1 MPYQFSRTSFV
12 VNPYTFAK
20 GNRVVKRSEKESE
33 VGTHTGVFTCRLYP
47 KTPLLIP
54 DAMKKQEIPGREEEN
69 IQHYSYPFFRLG
81 EEPVI
86 PGSSLRGPL
95 RSMYEALTD
104 SCYSTARPEQY
115 ITARAKQPFEPGIL
129 VHTSKGWGL
138 FSATRYLLP
147 IEEYGA
153 DPFPGGTTVQ
163 YKDVVKKYGYEVTF
177 AGGPGYVTNRNGQ
190 SIPRHLVQN
199 IASEEAVPTSAPF
212 RRGLLLPPG
221 MRVGYYYIGE
231 YISRKKYESIFVPNA
246 RVPLSSAA
254 TREAFEHLKE
264 VQRVYQ
270 DEKVN
275 QKFSDPCKAGDK
287 DQHGGYLHVDLKKF
301 EEASMGVL
309 PIWYKETGG
318 QYYFSLANIGRFQY
332 KKSLDDILGKG
343 DTGRMPCS
351 SIKKLCKAC
360 SLFGMVGEEEGL
372 GSSVRITDAVFEGAV
387 PQEIPSYN
395 LTELRTPHPSYLP
408 FYAVTN
414 DYLAGYDDRNCT
426 IRGRK
431 FYWHSTPDY
440 TALSHL
446 SAEKID
452 AKMEG
457 LGEQE
462 GSFRFKVYFEKL
474 TGEQLW
480 ELAMLLCLG
489 ENKKEG
495 RLCFKLGHGKPL
507 GFGSAKIVV
516 DKLEI
521 RKFDSAQPKYTIKE
535 YELGE
540 KLEDWEFLKDVFEKA
555 TRKVTLNNIRT
566 NINDMAKIL
575 SFNFNADGNN
585 RAQVVYPNVLNRTN
599 MPDDKLNENDLA
611 SSQWFSLNWKFG
623 SDNPSKILP
632 RYEDENQTLPSAE
645 FRIAQGA
652 GGRGNRRR

>member
-1 MPYQFSRTSFV
+1 MPYEFSRTSFV
-12 VNPYTFAK
+12 VNPYTFAE
-20 GNRVVKRSEKESE
+20 GNGGVRRSEKEPE

-54 DAMKKQEIPGREEEN
+54 DALEKKEIPGREEEN

-81 EEPVI
+81 KKPVI

-115 ITARAKQPFEPGIL
+115 ITARAKKPFEPGLL
-129 VHTSKGWGL
+129 VHTPKGWGL

-153 DPFPGGTTVQ
+153 DPFPRGTTVK
-163 YKDVVKKYGYEVTF
+163 YEDVVQKYGYEVTF
-177 AGGPGYVTNRNGQ
+177 AGGSRYVMGRHGGR
-190 SIPRHLVQN
+190 IPQDLVQN
-199 IASEEAVPTSAPF
+199 IVSEKAIPTLAPF
-212 RRGLLLPPG
+212 RRSLSLPSG

-231 YISRKKYESIFVPNA
+231 YISRKKYESIFVPKA
-246 RVPLSSAA
+246 RVPLSSTA
-254 TREAFEHLKE
+254 TKKAFEHLKE
-264 VQRVYQ
+264 VQKVYQ

-275 QKFSDPCKAGDK
+275 QKFSDSCKAGDK

-372 GSSVRITDAVFEGAV
+372 GSFVRITDAVFEETEGTV
-387 PQEIPSYN
+387 LQEIPSYN

-457 LGEQE
+457 LGKQE

-474 TGEQLW
+474 TGEQLG

-495 RLCFKLGHGKPL
+495 KLCFKLGHGKPL

-516 DKLEI
+516 ESLEE
-521 RKFDSAQPKYTIKE
+521 RRFDPYQPGYNITSYT
-535 YELGE
+535 LGE
-540 KLEDWEFLKDVFEKA
+540 EIEDW
-555 TRKVTLNNIRT
+555 TLFQESGIFQGAFHKMQTAVERMQRILSLDSVSNLGT
-566 NINDMAKIL
+566 NIKVAYPYV
-575 SFNFNADGNN
+575 ADA
-585 RAQVVYPNVLNRTN
+585 RLDQRQRLRI
-599 MPDDKLNENDLA
+599 NDLA
-611 SSQWFSLNWKFG
+611 SSQWFSENWKLG
-623 SDNPSKILP
+623 DHSPKYPLPESKKAGRDQKLP
-632 RYEDENQTLPSAE
+632 VAE
-645 FRIAQGA
+645 FQE
-652 GGRGNRRR
+652 